1 MHRTTHKISVAL
13 FNVMLETNQ
22 ERFSSLEIAQE
33 GAYSQWSPEKMW
45 VHARWRGKKKCEFFL
60 FSLYRISPCTYDF
73 FCAWV
78 FTKDS
83 DTSTACLLKNKG

>member
-13 FNVMLETNQ
+13 FNVILETNQ

-45 VHARWRGKKKCEFFL
+45 VHAHWRGEKIMWVLSFFVVLDITVYLRL
-60 FSLYRISPCTYDF
+60 FL
-73 FCAWV
+73 
-78 FTKDS
+78 
-83 DTSTACLLKNKG
+83 CLGVYQGQ